1 MGKPLPAE
9 VALEKEAP
17 AVAAPAAVKKKIGPP
32 GTPAEKPEPSAKKG
46 QPEPD
51 KEPEDDIEM
60 TFIDHL
66 RELRKYVVRALWGFI
81 PGIVIAW
88 MYREE
93 ILEFLTLP
101 YVDAIRHLDI
111 GPPQLHF
118 SNPADLF
125 VAYMMIAVVCGG
137 IIGSP
142 WAFAQIWSFIAPGL
156 YRREKQLA
164 LPFVLLSTV
173 FFVGGAFFGYAFVL
187 PPAFTALFSFA
198 GRLPGLDL
206 TLQPTIMV
214 NEYLDFSLRML
225 LALGITFEVPIV
237 IGFISFAGLVNWR
250 QLLAFSRWWVVISA
264 VLAAVL
270 TPSGDA
276 GTMMLVLVP
285 LVVLYYIGVL
295 FAYLFGPKAPAA
307 SAAGAGKLGPEE
319 DE

>member
-1 MGKPLPAE
+1 MGKPLPADPS
-9 VALEKEAP
+9 LEKKLPVEP
-17 AVAAPAAVKKKIGPP
+17 AIAASVPRPK
-32 GTPAEKPEPSAKKG
+32 KPEAADKKPPST
-46 QPEPD
+46 D
-51 KEPEDDIEM
+51 DVDPEDDVEM

-66 RELRKYVVRALWGFI
+66 RELRKYVVRALWGFL
-81 PGIVIAW
+81 PGIAVAW

-101 YVDAIRHLDI
+101 YVHAYRELEI
-111 GPPQLHF
+111 GDPQLHF

-142 WAFAQIWSFIAPGL
+142 WAFAQIWAFIAPGL
-156 YRREKQLA
+156 YRKEKQLA
-164 LPFVLLSTV
+164 LPFVLLSTI

-187 PPAFTALFSFA
+187 PPAFSALFSFA
-198 GRLPGLDL
+198 GQLPGFDL
-206 TLQPTIMV
+206 RLQPTIMV

-237 IGFISFAGLVNWR
+237 IGFISYAGLVNWK
-250 QLLAFSRWWVVISA
+250 QLVAFSRWWVVISA
-264 VLAAVL
+264 VLAAIL

-276 GTMMLVLVP
+276 GTMLLVLGP
-285 LVVLYYIGVL
+285 LVVLYYIGIL
-295 FAYLFGPKAPAA
+295 FAYLFGPKPPPAA
-307 SAAGAGKLGPEE
+307 VAGAGKPGGEE

>member
-1 MGKPLPAE
+1 VGKPLPAE
-9 VALEKEAP
+9 GPLAKKLAPVEGTLPVEKPLPSASKKP
-17 AVAAPAAVKKKIGPP
+17 ASAEKDGKDPAA
-32 GTPAEKPEPSAKKG
+32 
-46 QPEPD
+46 D
-51 KEPEDDIEM
+51 PEDDVEM

-81 PGIVIAW
+81 PGIAVAW
-88 MYREE
+88 IYREE

-101 YVDAIRHLDI
+101 YVHAYRELEI
-111 GPPQLHF
+111 GDPQLHF

-142 WAFAQIWSFIAPGL
+142 WAFAQIWAFIAPGL
-156 YRREKQLA
+156 YRKEKQLA
-164 LPFVLLSTV
+164 LPFVLLSTI

-187 PPAFTALFSFA
+187 PPAFSALFSFA
-198 GRLPGLDL
+198 GQLPGFDL
-206 TLQPTIMV
+206 RLQPTIMV

-264 VLAAVL
+264 VLSAVL

-276 GTMMLVLVP
+276 GTMLLVLVP
-285 LVVLYYIGVL
+285 LVVLYYIGIL
-295 FAYLFGPKAPAA
+295 FAYLFGPKPP
-307 SAAGAGKLGPEE
+307 AAGATPEKPGAEE
-319 DE
+319 DA

>member
-1 MGKPLPAE
+1 MPAE
-9 VALEKEAP
+9 GPTFEKKLPSEAP
-17 AVAAPAAVKKKIGPP
+17 ELDPKHAKEPAA
-32 GTPAEKPEPSAKKG
+32 AEKKPA
-46 QPEPD
+46 D
-51 KEPEDDIEM
+51 VDPEDDVEM

-66 RELRKYVVRALWGFI
+66 RELRKYVVRALWGFL
-81 PGIVIAW
+81 PGIVVAW
-88 MYREE
+88 LYREE
-93 ILEFLTLP
+93 ILEFLTMPFVVAYRELN
-101 YVDAIRHLDI
+101 I
-111 GPPQLHF
+111 GDPQLHF

-125 VAYMMIAVVCGG
+125 VAYMMISVVCGG

-142 WAFAQIWSFIAPGL
+142 WAFAQVWSFIAPGL
-156 YRREKQLA
+156 YRREKRLA

-198 GRLPGLDL
+198 GPLPEFDL
-206 TLQPTIMV
+206 RLQPTIMV

-237 IGFISFAGLVNWR
+237 IGFISFAGLVNYR
-250 QLLAFSRWWVVISA
+250 QLMHFSRWWIVISA
-264 VLAAVL
+264 VLAAIL

-285 LVVLYYIGVL
+285 LVVLYYLGVL
-295 FAYLFGPKAPAA
+295 FAYLFGPRPPRAEI
-307 SAAGAGKLGPEE
+307 AGKPSPED